1 MPILGC
7 PCAVAERALGV
18 PIQRKGGRSGG
29 CAMELKGLGR
39 IKYIYVGER

>member
-29 CAMELKGLGR
+29 CAMELKDWDVLS
-39 IKYIYVGER
+39 ISM